1 MNEDRAYLM
10 EPDGRIRSRAD
21 LDCEHKM
28 AMIERRSDAS
38 TELTVGT
45 NAPFLR
51 FAGRTAFAGRGR
63 SDS

>member
-28 AMIERRSDAS
+28 AMIERRSDAN

-45 NAPFLR
+45 QRPLS
-51 FAGRTAFAGRGR
+51 AFRRPYSFCREGAQ
-63 SDS
+63 